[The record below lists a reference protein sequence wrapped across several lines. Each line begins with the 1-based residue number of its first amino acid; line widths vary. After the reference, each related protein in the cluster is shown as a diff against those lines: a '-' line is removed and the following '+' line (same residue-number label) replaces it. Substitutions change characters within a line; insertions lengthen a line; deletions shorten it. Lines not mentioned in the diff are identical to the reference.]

1 MDKGRLEAFSDGVI
15 AIIITITVLLI
26 EAPKGAS
33 WADLQEILPLV
44 LVYAVSFL
52 MIGTNWANHHHLLKV
67 TDHVDGKIIW
77 ANHFYLFSLSF
88 YPVATAW
95 VGKTEFAALPTVT
108 YVAVN
113 LVESLAFILLERTI
127 LHSHGSTA
135 LHSRIAKSKKE
146 LLTVLLEI
154 AALICS
160 LFDPIRFMAYVLL
173 LAMTLLWIVP
183 DLRLKRVFEEDC
195 K

>member
-26 EAPKGAS
+26 EAPEGAS

-154 AALICS
+154 AALI
-160 LFDPIRFMAYVLL
+160 F
-173 LAMTLLWIVP
+173 
-183 DLRLKRVFEEDC
+183 K